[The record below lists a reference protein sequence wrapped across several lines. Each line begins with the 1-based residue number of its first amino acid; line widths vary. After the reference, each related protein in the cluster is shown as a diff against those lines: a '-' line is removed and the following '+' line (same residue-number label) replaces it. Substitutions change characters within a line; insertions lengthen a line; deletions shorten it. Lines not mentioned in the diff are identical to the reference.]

1 LGFLFSVLPR
11 NEKKMEPIRSGRVKG
26 ASQQGE
32 NMTQPAPSQS
42 LIATRRSILVGGSA
56 LALASFAG
64 WPRHSSAAAID
75 TDAFIKL
82 SQELTGKTDL
92 DADYASRMLD
102 AFKVIGKS
110 QDIAALAD
118 GSENPELENAIVAA
132 WYSGLSP
139 DPDSN
144 EVITYTDALMWGA
157 MSFTK
162 PMGYCGGETGYWA
175 EPPAG

>member
-1 LGFLFSVLPR
+1 
-11 NEKKMEPIRSGRVKG
+11 
-26 ASQQGE
+26 
-32 NMTQPAPSQS
+32 MTQPAPSQS

-64 WPRHSSAAAID
+64 WPRHASAAAID

-82 SQELTGKTDL
+82 SQDLTGKPDL

-102 AFKVIGKS
+102 AFKAIGKS
-110 QDIAALAD
+110 DDVAALAD
-118 GSENPELENAIVAA
+118 GSENPELENDIVAA

-144 EVITYTDALMWGA
+144 EVITYTDALMWEA